1 MVQVSYL
8 LDTHVF
14 VWMLAEP
21 GRLSDRALDL
31 VENKDTALVFSVA
44 SIWEIAIKAGLGKF
58 PQAEPILDSMEDSL
72 ARMGTGTIDVRRSH
86 AVATR
91 ELDPH
96 HRDPFDRMLIAQAR
110 VENMQIITADPA
122 FRRYDVDIVW

>member
-1 MVQVSYL
+1 MG
-8 LDTHVF
+8 
-14 VWMLAEP
+14 AE
-21 GRLSDRALDL
+21 
-31 VENKDTALVFSVA
+31 
-44 SIWEIAIKAGLGKF
+44 
-58 PQAEPILDSMEDSL
+58 
-72 ARMGTGTIDVRRSH
+72 TIDVRRSH